1 MSMFQSASDVHME
14 GSTFNNTRDQ
24 TNVDIGRDLIIHNS
38 NKSMYRTTST
48 PFIIVRAYV
57 SFSIDQLFSTCWKDI

>member
-1 MSMFQSASDVHME
+1 MSMFQSASDVHIE

-24 TNVDIGRDLIIHNS
+24 TNIDIGRDLNIYNS
-38 NKSMYRTTST
+38 NNGTYRTTPT

-57 SFSIDQLFSTCWKDI
+57 SFSINQLFSIC